1 MKKFVVVLTIIA
13 VLVCSMLSVSAATK
27 DDLIAKLGEIPA
39 AKNEVFYE
47 GAVKFIKDADL
58 TEEQIAKLIPL
69 LEEAKTIL
77 PTNDGTA
84 ARDYTKEQREKVFD
98 ILDEGCEI
106 TGYSYKIVTYE
117 KGEDVGIKLYAPD
130 KSVALEYTDGI
141 IKATGVEDTNNS
153 AYIYLAAA
161 IVVLALAGAFVV
173 VRKKVNG

>member
-27 DDLIAKLGEIPA
+27 DELIAKMGEIPA

-47 GAVKFIKDADL
+47 GAVKFIKDAEL
-58 TEEQIAKLIPL
+58 TEDQIAKLVPL

-77 PTNDGTA
+77 PKNEGAA
-84 ARDYTKEQREKVFD
+84 ARDYTKEQIKKIFA
-98 ILDEGCEI
+98 ILDKGCEI
-106 TGYSYKIVTYE
+106 TGYTYE
-117 KGEDVGIKLYAPD
+117 VVHFEKGTDFGIRLYDAD
-130 KSVALEYTDGI
+130 KAVALEYTDGI
-141 IKATGVEDTNNS
+141 IKATGVEDANNS

-161 IVVLALAGAFVV
+161 VVVLALAGAFVV

>member
-27 DDLIAKLGEIPA
+27 EDLIDKMSEIPA

-47 GAVKFIKDADL
+47 GAKKLIRNSDL
-58 TEEQIAKLIPL
+58 TSEQIDKLIPL
-69 LEEAKTIL
+69 LEEAKTVL
-77 PTNDGTA
+77 PVNEGPA
-84 ARDYTKEQREKVFD
+84 ARDYTKEQQKKIFN
-98 ILDEGCEI
+98 ILDRGCEV
-106 TGYSYKIVTYE
+106 TGYSYEVVYFENGTDY
-117 KGEDVGIKLYAPD
+117 GIKLYDAD
-130 KSVALEYTDGI
+130 KAVVLEYTDGI